1 MAEEMKKFAVDAM
14 RMEPKEHSD
23 PALEGKVAK
32 GFIANS
38 NGEVLKVERVNI
50 TSKPY
55 FIKKNALGVIE
66 YREFYADVAFKKKD
80 GSYYVQEVRCVNKC
94 ANGSYQ
100 ALKVYGSGSS
110 REIRFENI
118 NK

>member
-1 MAEEMKKFAVDAM
+1 MAEEMKKF
-14 RMEPKEHSD
+14 
-23 PALEGKVAK
+23 
-32 GFIANS
+32 
-38 NGEVLKVERVNI
+38 
-50 TSKPY
+50 
-55 FIKKNALGVIE
+55 
-66 YREFYADVAFKKKD
+66 
-80 GSYYVQEVRCVNKC
+80 